1 MAQTDSLDNQA
12 YPERPEKGVSQERMV
27 YLDSMELLAKEA
39 LLVNLASQV
48 SKEYPGKEVNEE
60 NLVGLV
66 IEEILVFLEKV

>member
-1 MAQTDSLDNQA
+1 MAQTDSLDNQV
-12 YPERPEKGVSQERMV
+12 YPERPEKGVSKERMV